1 MTDFITLTSH
11 VSPVPSLCVSKILAC
26 SKVKGFFNGLHLYHS
41 ISTLSSFTFSCGY
54 CSLPPVISP
63 VVAPAYKLVFHPVWV
78 ATNGGR

>member
-1 MTDFITLTSH
+1 MTDFITPTSH
-11 VSPVPSLCVSKILAC
+11 VSPVPYVFPKFWLVLKLRVFSD
-26 SKVKGFFNGLHLYHS
+26 GLHLYHS

-78 ATNGGR
+78 ATNVGR